1 MCKKKKN
8 VMIENKYNRKKKLKK
23 YKNRLRKEEN
33 QTKYILSNMQMKEKC
48 EKDKVKNYSGK

>member
-1 MCKKKKN
+1 
-8 VMIENKYNRKKKLKK
+8 MIENKYNRKKKLKK